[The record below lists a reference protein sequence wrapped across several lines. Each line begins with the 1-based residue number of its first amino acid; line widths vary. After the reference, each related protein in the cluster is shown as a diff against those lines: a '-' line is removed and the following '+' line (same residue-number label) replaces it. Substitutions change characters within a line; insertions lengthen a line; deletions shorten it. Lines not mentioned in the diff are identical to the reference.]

1 MADLSELEILQR
13 LGVAL
18 AIGLLIGAE
27 RGWSRR
33 ELAEGR
39 RVAGIRTF
47 GLIGLLGGLW
57 ALIGNYAGEAVL
69 AIAFG
74 ALAALLIVA
83 HAHMLK
89 QSADVSATTMV
100 AAMVTFGLGALASF
114 GALEVATSSA
124 VIVALLL
131 GVKPELHRLVAR
143 IERRELIA
151 VIQLLLMSV
160 VLLPVLPDQG
170 YGPWQ
175 ALNPYRIWWMV
186 ILIAGISFAGYVAV
200 KVAGTRLG
208 ILLTGIFGGLVSST
222 ATTLSLAR
230 IGKRRPSLH
239 RLLSAGVI
247 VASATMFPRTLLLA
261 AVIAPAFALR
271 LLWPLGLAG
280 LTAYGFAFWFWHVSS
295 KSEAAADF
303 TPSNPFEF
311 GTALQYGALLA
322 LIMVLSFAMQEWFGE
337 AGVFLLAAVSGLA
350 DVDAVTLSFGG
361 RVADASLGATLAA
374 WGAVI
379 AAVSNTLVKM
389 GLVAFASG
397 GAMLWRVALGL
408 GVTIAAAGLGVAIQE
423 TWPTNLD

>member
-1 MADLSELEILQR
+1 MGDLGELEVLQR

-18 AIGLLIGAE
+18 AIGLLIGTE

-33 ELAEGR
+33 QLAEGT

-57 ALIGNYAGEAVL
+57 AVVGHFAGEAVL
-69 AIAFG
+69 AVAFA
-74 ALAALLIVA
+74 ALAAVLIVTQA
-83 HAHMLK
+83 YVLK

-100 AAMVTFGLGALASF
+100 AALVTFGLGALASF
-114 GALEVATSSA
+114 GELEVATSSA

-170 YGPWQ
+170 FGPWQ

-186 ILIAGISFAGYVAV
+186 ILIAGVAFAGYVAV
-200 KVAGTRLG
+200 KVAGARLG

-222 ATTLSLAR
+222 ATTLSLSR
-230 IGKRRPSLH
+230 LGKSRPSLH

-247 VASATMFPRTLLLA
+247 VASATMFPRMLLLA
-261 AVIAPAFALR
+261 AIIAPDFALR
-271 LLWPLGLAG
+271 LVWPIGLAG
-280 LTAYGFAFWFWHVSS
+280 LTAYGFAYWFWRDAP
-295 KSEAAADF
+295 EGGAATELA
-303 TPSNPFEF
+303 PANPFEF
-311 GTALQYGALLA
+311 GVALQYGALLGV
-322 LIMVLSFAMQEWFGE
+322 IMLLSFALQDWMGD
-337 AGVFLLAAVSGLA
+337 AGLFLLAAVSGLA

-361 RVADASLGATLAA
+361 RVADASLAAPLAA
-374 WGAVI
+374 SAALI
-379 AAVSNTLVKM
+379 AALSNTLAKI
-389 GLVAFASG
+389 GLVAVAG
-397 GAMLWRVALGL
+397 GGTMIWRVALGL
-408 GVTIAAAGLGVAIQE
+408 GAAIVAAGVGLAVE
-423 TWPTNLD
+423 WLL